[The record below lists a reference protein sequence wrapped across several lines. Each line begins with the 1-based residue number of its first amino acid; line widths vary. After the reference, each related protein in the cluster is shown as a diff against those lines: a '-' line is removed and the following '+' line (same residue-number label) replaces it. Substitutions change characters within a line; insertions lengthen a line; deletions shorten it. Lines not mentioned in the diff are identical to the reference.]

1 MSRGKFVLL
10 TILASLAVFSA
21 PLAAQEGGGNKV
33 EEGKNHFNKGVEF
46 FNSDNFE
53 AALAEFLESFRLNP
67 FWAVRYNV
75 AICYKKTNRLKKS
88 LNEFQAYLDEGG
100 EKVTQERKE
109 EVQKLMDE
117 VRKMLGRLR
126 FCCNLGTITI
136 IVDGTET
143 IQLDEGQEATLDPGL
158 HKIEIRKEGYKP
170 AVRETVVVSA
180 NTVEVRVEMEA
191 LASPKPS
198 PPPIKKIEVPEKKK
212 KKYKPELRWLWTGLG
227 VGGALGVGVIVSGV
241 IVLKKKDLMESEVD
255 KCNIIHS
262 RADCPR
268 AYDYQDE
275 ARKWKIATNVL
286 IGAAA
291 VTAAT
296 GFILAM
302 TGWSPWKKKAERK
315 ISLRGSIYP
324 EAGLTLAVDLPW

>member
-1 MSRGKFVLL
+1 MSVAKFISLMVF
-10 TILASLAVFSA
+10 ASLVVFSA
-21 PLAAQEGGGNKV
+21 SLAAQEAGKNNI

-46 FNSDNFE
+46 FNNDNFE

-75 AICYKKTNRLKKS
+75 AICYKKTSRFKKS

-100 EKVTQERKE
+100 DKVTQERKD

-117 VRKMLGRLR
+117 IRKMLGRLR
-126 FCCNLGTITI
+126 LCCNLGTITI

-170 AVRETVVVSA
+170 AVRETVVISD
-180 NTVEVRVEMEA
+180 NTVEVRIEMES
-191 LASPKPS
+191 LVSSKPQ
-198 PPPIKKIEVPEKKK
+198 PPVIEKIKAPEKEK

-227 VGGALGVGVIVSGV
+227 VGGALAVGVVVSGV

-255 KCNIIHS
+255 KGDYI
-262 RADCPR
+262 R

-275 ARKWKIATNVL
+275 ARRWKIATNVL

-302 TGWSPWKKKAERK
+302 TGWSPWKKKKAEKK
-315 ISLRGSIYP
+315 ISLRGSLYP
-324 EAGLTLAVDLPW
+324 EAGLNLAVHY